1 MLSINRIRDIY
12 NFELLTNPTLKDI
25 PIYILS
31 SCSHYM
37 TDLLMSEMFSERK
50 GGDIIDLISRT
61 QHQRTL
67 VSRKETYSPHKSTFY
82 ADYLVRKVTEAY
94 NYEDHGSDTLYN
106 IFTRVRETRGGD
118 RDVPVVLIYYYNM
131 IYWLWMY
138 NPQRKQSNGEFT
150 TWGKVV
156 VHSINPWEPT
166 ILPDSEDDDLRIECK
181 SSVSCFERE
190 RKWRSPA
197 SLDLIAC
204 DEIDF
209 LRGDVLAFRQAVT
222 KAHDSDTEAYIR
234 KYLTPIVR
242 GTDAETRYLFWRNEY
257 YPKPP
262 ELCKIW
268 NIRRYPTPLI
278 TSN

>member
-1 MLSINRIRDIY
+1 
-12 NFELLTNPTLKDI
+12 
-25 PIYILS
+25 
-31 SCSHYM
+31 M
-37 TDLLMSEMFSERK
+37 TDLLNSEMFSDHK

-61 QHQRTL
+61 QRQQTL
-67 VSRKETYSPHKSTFY
+67 VSSQETYSPRRSTFY

-106 IFTRVRETRGGD
+106 IFNRIREIRGGD
-118 RDVPVVLIYYYNM
+118 RDVPVALIYYYNM

-138 NPQRKQSNGEFT
+138 NPQRKQPNGEYT

-156 VHSINPWEPT
+156 VHSINPWKTT
-166 ILPDSEDDDLRIECK
+166 ILPESENEDLQIECK
-181 SSVSCFERE
+181 NPISRFERE

-209 LRGDVLAFRQAVT
+209 LRSDVLTFRQAIA
-222 KAHDSDTEAYIR
+222 KAHDSEAETYIR
-234 KYLTPIVR
+234 KYLAPIVR

-268 NIRRYPTPLI
+268 NIRRYPLPLI
-278 TSN
+278 TQG